1 MTPKLNPEFPSQ
13 VYLTRQYLRKDA
25 YIIQLEQLWFFPSMT
40 QDTSN
45 QTSATESPSV
55 NTSGAAYFGNA
66 TFTGGGHAFG
76 NNSTV
81 NNTQDYSK
89 RTIHDNSNNKGII
102 GGGSNNTVN
111 SGDNSGN
118 QTQHNYGG
126 NKQYN
131 QTISTLQG
139 NANMGEG
146 QRNYGSKYDITALNL
161 SAPEN
166 VVVLRRKGNTTA
178 KKASLAS
185 KMKYGIE
192 ARHLV
197 IVIATLS

>member
-1 MTPKLNPEFPSQ
+1 
-13 VYLTRQYLRKDA
+13 
-25 YIIQLEQLWFFPSMT
+25 MT

-45 QTSATESPSV
+45 QTSATQSPSV

-139 NANMGEG
+139 NVNMGEG
-146 QRNYGSKYDITALNL
+146 QCNYGSKYGM
-161 SAPEN
+161 SFQQH
-166 VVVLRRKGNTTA
+166 RF
-178 KKASLAS
+178 
-185 KMKYGIE
+185 M
-192 ARHLV
+192 
-197 IVIATLS
+197 TLIHFRQILMSRLMSVGSSYVK